1 MDLGSP
7 SEHLC
12 YVRCAYCTTVLAVGV
27 PCKRMTDTVT
37 VKCGHCNSLSFLNPK
52 PPFQTLC
59 SDHHQTLLQRPC
71 NFLWKGQHS
80 LASSSSAVAE
90 DMNPKAVPF
99 VVKPPEKK
107 HRLPSAY
114 NRFMR
119 IKHIHMI
126 QGNEF
131 IDFPVEDDEVYEMV
145 LSHVIGQILILYV
158 EVDEIGAPSN
168 VVEIITPQVHETF
181 ILEEKIKGVPMI
193 PPVKPLYANERQ
205 RSHWQEEPRPSARPS
220 LIVDDGYETMSS
232 GSNESGDIDDD
243 DNVLY
248 GADEV
253 NIDMNTEINSVIQ
266 RYCYVNVGIAE
277 GMAANNDFVKTYLST
292 YEWERMEEIQRI
304 KAAHPDIPHREAFST
319 AAKNWAK
326 CDPRALFYSA
336 TGTSGAK
343 RATTAIQQEKRS
355 GVPVESFDVSKHG
368 QLHRME

>member
-59 SDHHQTLLQRPC
+59 SDHHQTLLQRPS

-80 LASSSSAVAE
+80 LASSSSAATE

-119 IKHIHMI
+119 
-126 QGNEF
+126 
-131 IDFPVEDDEVYEMV
+131 
-145 LSHVIGQILILYV
+145 
-158 EVDEIGAPSN
+158 
-168 VVEIITPQVHETF
+168 
-181 ILEEKIKGVPMI
+181 
-193 PPVKPLYANERQ
+193 
-205 RSHWQEEPRPSARPS
+205 
-220 LIVDDGYETMSS
+220 
-232 GSNESGDIDDD
+232 
-243 DNVLY
+243 
-248 GADEV
+248 
-253 NIDMNTEINSVIQ
+253 
-266 RYCYVNVGIAE
+266 
-277 GMAANNDFVKTYLST
+277 
-292 YEWERMEEIQRI
+292 EEIQRI
-304 KAAHPDIPHREAFST
+304 KAAQPDIPHREAFST

-336 TGTSGAK
+336 SSTSGTR
-343 RATTAIQQEKRS
+343 RATTTIQQEKRS
-355 GVPVESFDVSKHG
+355 GAPVEGFDVSKHG